1 MGEGGR
7 RRLTQD
13 LHTLDFEGFGHLLTG
28 QLREGGAVV
37 SLVPEFRKI
46 DFSKKLSKT
55 DEGLLMIILG
65 TMEKNVPRRKRSLG
79 YNDTRSELEGYFY
92 MTYRCLPWRKR
103 KHRRRRLPMSS
114 YEFAA
119 AMGYKGRSGRT
130 CKKEDKSRYHNHRRC
145 PTCAITFETAD
156 KLKQHIIRER
166 QNEQNGWWF
175 NPFAGRHRRR
185 LSNAKHG
192 ETLSSKRRLMFG
204 NRKIALTYEGLS
216 GPCPNCL
223 CNKTKRARK
232 DCTWW
237 TGGCWRC
244 DCTPCDNCKTRT
256 QNIYRRRLPMNSF
269 GWAAAMGYKPKKP
282 LGRCPNCVCTKTGL
296 KKKDCA
302 WHWCDCTPC
311 DNCKARMKNRYRRRL
326 PSSYIPSMD
335 SDDIAYALYQA
346 SHETPASAPEDA
358 EPTKPE
364 SSESSSESTVA
375 SGENPFSG

>member
-156 KLKQHIIRER
+156 ELKQHIIKEQKYEQ
-166 QNEQNGWWF
+166 QNSLWTWITRGTR
-175 NPFAGRHRRR
+175 RHRR
-185 LSNAKHG
+185 LMYG
-192 ETLSSKRRLMFG
+192 RRT
-204 NRKIALTYEGLS
+204 NTRKDNILGLLNVPKFV
-216 GPCPNCL
+216 PCHNCL
-223 CNKTKRARK
+223 CTWSGSKKI
-232 DCTWW
+232 DCKWPHW
-237 TGGCWRC
+237 CK
-244 DCTPCDNCKTRT
+244 CTPCDT
-256 QNIYRRRLPMNSF
+256 
-269 GWAAAMGYKPKKP
+269 
-282 LGRCPNCVCTKTGL
+282 
-296 KKKDCA
+296 
-302 WHWCDCTPC
+302 
-311 DNCKARMKNRYRRRL
+311 CKARMENRYRRRL
-326 PSSYIPSMD
+326 PYAPMD
-335 SDDIAYALYQA
+335 FDNTAFAVDQA
-346 SHETPASAPEDA
+346 SQPQETPASAPEDA